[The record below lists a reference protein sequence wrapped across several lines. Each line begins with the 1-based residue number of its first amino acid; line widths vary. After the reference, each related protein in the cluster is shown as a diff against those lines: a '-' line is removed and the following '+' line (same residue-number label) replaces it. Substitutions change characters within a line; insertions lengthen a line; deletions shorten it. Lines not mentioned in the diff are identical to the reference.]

1 LITNLKKVKEF
12 YEKYFLNEKV
22 EISST
27 PEESST
33 PSAE

>member
-1 LITNLKKVKEF
+1 LKKVKEF